1 MSSFGPWE
9 RPPAIFGPAVAGQTV
24 RRDNVVM
31 MPLTLVPTT
40 EPVWPEDE
48 DREREANGGRDLPGL
63 APKDI
68 AFQMTR
74 ELRVTLPDR
83 LFGQLVK
90 LPANDILDTESYDYV
105 AFSVPTSIFGPTT
118 IVPRRMRVELALG
131 SNDRV
136 ELPLLPVACALHPKS
151 QVVTD
156 IMHIGEF
163 KIDLG
168 GAFQAAMGTFWPGIP
183 PVFTARTGGALD
195 VKRIK
200 ARIQATGQNL
210 HRCEWLIA
218 DTQIAY
224 DFTPACIVQ
233 VPKGEE
239 LVVSAALHV
248 EARQKIAVA
257 LYRNYSKSAD
267 PVKYVLSAPGSRSS
281 GNSEVTL
288 RRPGVQY
295 ADEKSMFSFNKSESA
310 VTAHSS
316 NESRSEDLAWADP
329 NSELNNVV
337 RDALKYPP
345 DLVTPLLTDEQQI
358 ALARALVARAALGID
373 AEEGASNADSASPF
387 LPLQQRQVFLGT
399 DSGAYTEE
407 TASTDSSVPE
417 VGSRDPASVLD
428 QLDRLASL
436 LDRGLLTREEFE
448 QLKAKLIS
456 GA

>member
-9 RPPAIFGPAVAGQTV
+9 RPPAIFGPAVAGQAV

-48 DREREANGGRDLPGL
+48 DREREANEGRDLPEL

-118 IVPRRMRVELALG
+118 IIPRRMRVELALG
-131 SNDRV
+131 SNNRV
-136 ELPLLPVACALHPKS
+136 ELPLWALPVACALHPKS

-156 IMHIGEF
+156 ITHIGEF

-168 GAFQAAMGTFWPGIP
+168 GALQAAMGTFWPGMP

-195 VKRIK
+195 VKRMK

-267 PVKYVLSAPGSRSS
+267 SVRYVLSAPGSRSS
-281 GNSEVTL
+281 GNSKVTL
-288 RRPGVQY
+288 RRPGLQY
-295 ADEKSMFSFNKSESA
+295 ADEKTMFSFNKSESA

-316 NESRSEDLAWADP
+316 HESNYEDLAWADP

-337 RDALKYPP
+337 RDDLKH
-345 DLVTPLLTDEQQI
+345 PLDFLDEQQ
-358 ALARALVARAALGID
+358 RALKPQEVIYRAAFGID
-373 AEEGASNADSASPF
+373 A
-387 LPLQQRQVFLGT
+387 
-399 DSGAYTEE
+399 EE
-407 TASTDSSVPE
+407 TASTDPSVPE
-417 VGSRDPASVLD
+417 VGSRDPASVPD

-448 QLKAKLIS
+448 LLKAKLIS